1 MAQQPARLSEPVRAV
16 SEIGRLSIVS
26 VLAKFACYC
35 TPLLVAGCD
44 GTTPRPG
51 APAAT
56 ARTAPVVAV
65 VAVADSTTAEHD
77 ALPHL
82 SLPDLAGRR
91 TPLRASAD
99 EVTVINFW
107 ATWCVPCLHEIPEL
121 VALSEQWKSQN
132 IRVVGIAIESGDP
145 ADVAAFASAHGMR
158 YPLLA
163 ARQQWARRY
172 FAVIG
177 LPVTLVTDR
186 SGVIRRR
193 LIGPQTRAQFETAVR
208 DALRDALVH
217 RRTTVTP

>member
-1 MAQQPARLSEPVRAV
+1 M

-65 VAVADSTTAEHD
+65 ADSTTAEPD

-91 TPLRASAD
+91 TPLRARAD
-99 EVTVINFW
+99 EVTLINFW
-107 ATWCVPCLHEIPEL
+107 ATWCVPCLREIPEL

-132 IRVVGIAIESGDP
+132 VHVVGIAIESGDP
-145 ADVAAFASAHGMR
+145 ADVATFASAHGMG
-158 YPLLA
+158 YTLLA
-163 ARQQWARRY
+163 AQQRWARRY

-177 LPVTLVTDR
+177 LPVTIVADR

-193 LIGPQTRAQFETAVR
+193 LIGPQTHAQFETAVR